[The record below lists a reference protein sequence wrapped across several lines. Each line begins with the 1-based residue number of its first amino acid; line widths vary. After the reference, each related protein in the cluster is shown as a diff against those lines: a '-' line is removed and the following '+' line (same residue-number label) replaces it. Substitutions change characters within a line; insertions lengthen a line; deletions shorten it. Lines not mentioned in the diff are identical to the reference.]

1 MKKVEFSKN
10 DEYSY
15 DVFVNE
21 YKYGKLVFDKENG
34 VWGLWSIDGGT
45 DVFYFEDLKETQ
57 DTITEEIND
66 FDDEDFLN

>member
-21 YKYGKLVFDKENG
+21 DIYGKLVFDKEHV
-34 VWGLWSIDGGT
+34 VWDLFPIDGGT
-45 DVFYFEDLKETQ
+45 DVLYFEDLKETQ
-57 DTITEEIND
+57 DTITEEINN
-66 FDDEDFLN
+66 FDDEDF